1 MSDAEKMA
9 VWDNKQLNVIDN
21 LKDRG
26 RVLVIYSCEN
36 IISKLSSLLM
46 TWENNYLKVSLV

>member
-26 RVLVIYSCEN
+26 RVLVIYSCEK